1 MAVASDTTAGCHREL
16 KFQFQTFRRWSVGTG
31 YRGDLCWVFDCPKPL
46 MNRFPP
52 VWCLLSSES
61 ELDQPALAGFFLSMS
76 TLSATNLRQCRRVDW
91 QVWTVALKLGY
102 IMDEAVWGP
111 TGSFQ
116 GPWNQNSNP
125 WTKLP
130 QNPLL
135 QTYWGQKCHEEIW
148 GMWNAHPRSELEA
161 LATSTEMLALWP
173 VSVEKKLT
181 FVKSGVRY
189 LQKSHLLWF

>member
-1 MAVASDTTAGCHREL
+1 
-16 KFQFQTFRRWSVGTG
+16 
-31 YRGDLCWVFDCPKPL
+31 

-135 QTYWGQKCHEEIW
+135 QTYWGQKCYEEIW
-148 GMWNAHPRSELEA
+148 EMWNAHPRSELEA

-181 FVKSGVRY
+181 FAKSGVRY
-189 LQKSHLLWF
+189 LQKSHLLWFNCSCIFQKKHVLPCWKESRLALVGSSRLSVASLWFSSPIST